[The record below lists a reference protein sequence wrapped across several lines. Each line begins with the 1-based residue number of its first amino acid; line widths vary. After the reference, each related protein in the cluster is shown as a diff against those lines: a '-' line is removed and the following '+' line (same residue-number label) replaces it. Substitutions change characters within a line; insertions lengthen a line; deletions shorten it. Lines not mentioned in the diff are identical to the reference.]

1 MTNKLLI
8 QIQNLNYKD
17 FERVATNMD
26 KEGTFLDGHILETTI
41 YMLEEM
47 QDKIDDVF
55 DIPMSVLIDTQINYC
70 NNFNKIDAPDI
81 KILAKVVHL
90 TLALEEALENPY
102 IAT

>member
-1 MTNKLLI
+1 MTNKLLK

-41 YMLEEM
+41 YMLEELR
-47 QDKIDDVF
+47 DKIAGVF

-81 KILAKVVHL
+81 KILDKVVHL
-90 TLALEEALENPY
+90 TLALEKAIEQPY